1 MEENVKYPLI
11 GFVWLMLCPLLALP
25 YIVWG
30 IYHQRKGAFLLFSLL
45 LGIFAFIS
53 FPSEDLYRHYFIYT
67 FLSVRP
73 IGAITWIEITLNG
86 MIPYV
91 YWFMSHTGITFGW
104 LRFVELTLGFYLLS
118 LVFRYLMDQC
128 SYNNN
133 ERFIRFILLF
143 LYFDFLYTTM
153 GVKFGFALCLYIYSL
168 HQLINLQQIKK
179 GLFWLLFCCCWHLSF
194 VFTAPAI
201 FVLYKLN
208 LSRTKALWLCLALAI
223 IMPIFIHIAGS
234 LLLGRRFDFY
244 FSKKADDVTSY
255 AAMTPIGLALYI
267 LPKLTIVPLVII
279 LLKNYTADSKWCRI
293 ALGWLILAIALMS
306 NAVTFYRFWWAF
318 MSVGILAFLELE
330 MKVVIQ
336 KRTLQYLLLAGVGFT
351 ILNMMTYHKEVM
363 YSPYYK
369 SLWPAPLVLSQDYE
383 KQEVYY
389 IIQHDGDFR

>member
-1 MEENVKYPLI
+1 
-11 GFVWLMLCPLLALP
+11 
-25 YIVWG
+25 
-30 IYHQRKGAFLLFSLL
+30 
-45 LGIFAFIS
+45 
-53 FPSEDLYRHYFIYT
+53 
-67 FLSVRP
+67 
-73 IGAITWIEITLNG
+73 
-86 MIPYV
+86 
-91 YWFMSHTGITFGW
+91 
-104 LRFVELTLGFYLLS
+104 
-118 LVFRYLMDQC
+118 
-128 SYNNN
+128 
-133 ERFIRFILLF
+133 
-143 LYFDFLYTTM
+143 M

-194 VFTAPAI
+194 VFTAPAV

-208 LSRTKALWLCLALAI
+208 LSRTKALWLCFALAI
-223 IMPIFIHIAGS
+223 IMPILIHFAGS
-234 LLLGRRFDFY
+234 MLLGRRFDFY

-267 LPKLTIVPLVII
+267 LPKLTIVPLAII